1 MKDRA
6 VIVTG
11 AAAGLGR
18 AIALR
23 LAQDQY
29 IVAVTDIDGTG
40 ADRVAKEITD
50 GGGAAIARS
59 MDVADADAVEATVG
73 ALVDDLGGLWG
84 LVNNAGVGRA
94 TEFLKMTVQDWDWV
108 QTVNAR
114 GVFLVSRYV
123 APHLVNAGGGSIVN
137 ISSIAGRDGFPLWSH
152 YAASKHAVI
161 GLTRAMA
168 RELGPQ
174 QVRVNAVCPGAIK
187 TDIWSAEAQATDDP
201 DAILADFVSRMPLRR
216 AQTAE
221 DVAAATAFLLSL
233 ESNSI
238 TGQSLGVDGGLLV

>member
-1 MKDRA
+1 MNDKS
-6 VIVTG
+6 VLVTG

-18 AIALR
+18 AIACR
-23 LAQDQY
+23 LGHDGY
-29 IVAVTDIDGTG
+29 RVAVSDVNVDGAKQVTREIEDAG
-40 ADRVAKEITD
+40 GQAMAWQLDVTEPAVVERTVAE
-50 GGGAAIARS
+50 
-59 MDVADADAVEATVG
+59 VVERF
-73 ALVDDLGGLWG
+73 GGLYG

-94 TEFLKMTVQDWDWV
+94 TPFLQMTPDDWDWV
-108 QTVNAR
+108 QAVNAR

-123 APHLVNAGGGSIVN
+123 APHLVDAGGGSIVN

-152 YAASKHAVI
+152 YAASKHAAI

-168 RELGPQ
+168 RELGPA

-187 TDIWSAEAQATDDP
+187 TDIWGPEAQATDDP
-201 DAILADFVSRMPLRR
+201 DALLAAFVDRMPLRR

-221 DVAAATAFLLSL
+221 DVAGATAFLLSADA
-233 ESNSI
+233 NSI

>member
-1 MKDRA
+1 MNDKS
-6 VIVTG
+6 VLVTG

-18 AIALR
+18 AIATR
-23 LAQDQY
+23 LGHDGY
-29 IVAVTDIDGTG
+29 RVAVTDVNVDG
-40 ADRVAKEITD
+40 AKQVARDIED
-50 GGGAAIARS
+50 AGGQAMAWQL
-59 MDVADADAVEATVG
+59 DVTEPAAVERTVAEVVG
-73 ALVDDLGGLWG
+73 QFAGLYG

-94 TEFLKMTVQDWDWV
+94 TPFLQMTVEDWDWV

-123 APHLVNAGGGSIVN
+123 APYLVDAGGGSIVN
-137 ISSIAGRDGFPLWSH
+137 MSSIAGRDGFPLWSH
-152 YAASKHAVI
+152 YSASKHAVI

-168 RELGPQ
+168 RELGPA

-187 TDIWSAEAQATDDP
+187 TDIWSAEAQATEDP
-201 DAILADFVSRMPLRR
+201 DAVLGAFVERMPLRR

-221 DVAAATAFLLSL
+221 DVAGATAFLLSADA
-233 ESNSI
+233 NSI

>member
-1 MKDRA
+1 MKDKA

-11 AAAGLGR
+11 AATGLGR
-18 AIALR
+18 AVALR
-23 LAQDQY
+23 LAKDEY
-29 IVAVTDIDGTG
+29 TVAVTDIDGEG
-40 ADRVAKEITD
+40 AQRVVDTITD
-50 GGGAAIARS
+50 AGGTAIARS
-59 MDVADADAVEATVG
+59 MDVTDADAVETTVDE
-73 ALVDDLGGLWG
+73 LVESLGGLWG

-94 TEFLKMTVQDWDWV
+94 TEFLKMTVQEWDWV

-137 ISSIAGRDGFPLWSH
+137 MSSIAGRDGFPMWTH

-168 RELGPQ
+168 RELGPD

-187 TDIWSAEAQATDDP
+187 TDIWSAEAQATDNP
-201 DAILADFVSRMPLRR
+201 DAVLADFVSRMPLRR

>member
-1 MKDRA
+1 MKDKA

-29 IVAVTDIDGTG
+29 IVAVTDIDGSG
-40 ADRVAKEITD
+40 ADSVAKEITA

-59 MDVADADAVEATVG
+59 MDVADAGAVETTVG
-73 ALVDDLGGLWG
+73 ELADELGGLWG

-94 TEFLKMTVQDWDWV
+94 TEFLKMTVKDWDWV

-123 APHLVNAGGGSIVN
+123 APHLVDAGGGSIVN

-221 DVAAATAFLLSL
+221 DVAAATAFLLSR